1 MKRTTYLTIIIVTF
15 LVMSA
20 LPALSAEQGT
30 ELPVSPDL
38 LIETAPVVIDG
49 VPLFQVRGIQAFPA
63 KKRAEEIAK
72 RIRAIAK
79 DPDVNVDSIV
89 AEDSKLATNI
99 VADGQHLIS
108 IFDIDASIEG
118 VPRAV
123 MAQAY
128 VSKIK
133 SAVVKYRRDRTAE
146 SIIKGILHSLLT
158 TAVLIAVLILLFKLF
173 RKLNSVIESR
183 YRRKIETIKIQ
194 SLEIV
199 QAKRIWAMVTGLT
212 RIIRLI
218 IILTLVYLYLDFVL
232 SRFPWTRFAAFH
244 LLEYVVS
251 PLKTIGGGIL
261 GYIPNLIFITI
272 LIFVTRY
279 ALKFTK
285 LFFSGVE
292 AGTIKI
298 SGFETD
304 WAKPTYKIVRFVVI
318 IFAVVVSYPYIPGSE
333 SDAFKGLSIFIGV
346 IFSLGSSS
354 AISNIIAGY
363 IMTYRRA
370 FRLGD
375 RVKIGD
381 FTGDVIEMRL
391 QVTHLRTVKNEEI
404 IVPNSLILNSHVI
417 NYSSLARDKGLILHT
432 NVTIGYDVPWRQVN
446 GLLLMAADRTTGVL
460 KEPKPFVFQKSL
472 DDFYITYELN
482 AYTDDPHR
490 MNQTYS
496 DLHKHIVDAFNA
508 YGVQI
513 MSPNYEIDPDRPKV
527 VPKEKWFEPPAR
539 KEE

>member
-1 MKRTTYLTIIIVTF
+1 MKRATYLTIISVIF

-30 ELPVSPDL
+30 ELPVSPEL
-38 LIETAPVVIDG
+38 AVETVPVVIDG
-49 VPLFQVRGIQAFPA
+49 VHLFPVRGVQAFPA
-63 KKRAEEIAK
+63 KERAKEIAR
-72 RIRAIAK
+72 RIREIAK
-79 DPDVNVDSIV
+79 DPGVNVDSV
-89 AEDSKLATNI
+89 EAEDSELGTNI
-99 VADGQHLIS
+99 VAGDRRLLS
-108 IFDIDASIEG
+108 IYDVDAKIEG

-123 MAQAY
+123 MAKAY

-133 SAVVKYRRDRTAE
+133 NAVKKYRRDRSFE
-146 SIIKGILHSLLT
+146 SIIRGMLYSLLA
-158 TAVLIAVLILLFKLF
+158 TAVLVAVLIILF
-173 RKLNSVIESR
+173 RLLRKLLTVIESR
-183 YRRKIETIKIQ
+183 YRRKIESLRIQ

-199 QAKRIWAMVTGLT
+199 QAKRIWAVVTGFT
-212 RIIRLI
+212 KAIRFIIALSLI
-218 IILTLVYLYLDFVL
+218 YFYLDFVL
-232 SRFPWTRFAAFH
+232 SRFPWTRFAALH
-244 LLEYVVS
+244 LLDYVVS
-251 PLKTIGGGIL
+251 PLRIIGAGIL
-261 GYIPNLIFITI
+261 GYIPNFIFIVIVI
-272 LIFVTRY
+272 LVTRY

-292 AGTIKI
+292 AGAIKI
-298 SGFETD
+298 SGFEPE
-304 WAKPTYKIVRFVVI
+304 WARPTYKIVRFVVI
-318 IFAVVVSYPYIPGSE
+318 VFAVIISYPYIPGSE
-333 SDAFKGLSIFIGV
+333 SAAFKGMSIFIGV

-354 AISNIIAGY
+354 TISNIIAGY
-363 IMTYRRA
+363 SLTYRRA
-370 FRLGD
+370 FRTGD

-404 IVPNSLILNSHVI
+404 IVPNSLILNSQVI

-446 GLLLMAADRTTGVL
+446 GLLLMAADRTSGVL
-460 KEPKPFVFQKSL
+460 KDPKPFVFQKSL

-482 AYTDDPHR
+482 AYTDNPHG

-496 DLHKHIVDAFNA
+496 DLHKHIVDAFNE